1 MRISSLQIF
10 NIANNSMA
18 DANSAMIK
26 TQEQIS
32 SGKRVLTPSDDPVA
46 ASRMLQLGDELATV
60 SQYNKNID
68 LAKDSLEAEE
78 SILSGVGNLLDRMK
92 ELAVHAGNSATLSA
106 NDYRTLAAEVDS
118 RVQELQ
124 AMLNTRNANGD
135 YIFGGYKSNGE
146 PFTGNAESGFVY
158 NGDEGQRRIKI
169 ANNTTIESTDSGKAL
184 FVDIQSAHHTINTYA
199 SPANTSNPPVR
210 VSVGQVVDQ
219 EAYDEFYPEDIVIS
233 FNAESNIN
241 PPGKNFTATEK
252 STGRIIVAD
261 QPYTSGTEIELK
273 GVSLKII
280 GQPVSGTASTPATRI
295 FGADAT
301 PVFPADFTAPA
312 DETFSITVAGRT
324 RTFTLDANITNTT
337 DLSNVLNSTV
347 NGNSAALADLG
358 LVVDGTGIRMP
369 AGINFSMSG
378 GSANIDNV
386 LGLNTSAGTASSD
399 GVLATT
405 GDKVFVDSS
414 NKQDVLTTLARF
426 SEAMK
431 SLDGTA
437 ESRESLENVVASTLD
452 NLGHTQTSILDVV
465 SKIGARYN
473 TLDGTKSQHQDTQVI
488 TEKVLSGL
496 RDIDYAEA
504 ATRLS
509 AQSLVLQAAQ
519 SSFIRVSRLTLFS
532 QL

>member
-1 MRISSLQIF
+1 
-10 NIANNSMA
+10 MA
-18 DANSAMIK
+18 DANAAMIK

-46 ASRMLQLGDELATV
+46 ASRMLQLGNELATI

-68 LAKDSLEAEE
+68 IATDNLGAEE
-78 SILSGVGNLLDRMK
+78 SILSGIGNLLQRMK
-92 ELAVHAGNSATLSA
+92 ELAVHAGNTATLGV

-118 RVQELQ
+118 RLQELQ

-158 NGDEGQRRIKI
+158 NGDEGQRQIKI
-169 ANNTTIESTDSGKAL
+169 ANNTTIETNDSGKAL
-184 FVDIQSAHHTINTYA
+184 FVDIQSANHTVNTYV
-199 SPANTSNPPVR
+199 SPSNTSNPPLR

-219 EAYDEFYPEDIVIS
+219 EIYDEFYPEDIVIS
-233 FNAESNIN
+233 FNAESNIS

-252 STGRIIVAD
+252 STGRVIVAH
-261 QPYTSGTEIELK
+261 QPYTSGTEIELH
-273 GVSLKII
+273 GVSFKII
-280 GQPVSGTASTPATRI
+280 GQPVSGTAATPATRL
-295 FGADAT
+295 FGADSVAAF
-301 PVFPADFTAPA
+301 PVDFTAPA
-312 DETFSITVAGRT
+312 EETFSITVAGRT
-324 RTFTLDANITNTT
+324 RTFVLDANITNST
-337 DLSNVLNSTV
+337 DLANVLNNAG
-347 NGNSAALADLG
+347 NGNAAALADLG

-369 AGINFSMSG
+369 AGIDFSISG

-386 LGLNTSAGTASSD
+386 TGLDTTAGTASTD

-405 GDKVFVDSS
+405 GDKVLVDSS
-414 NKQDVLTTLARF
+414 NKQDILTTLARF
-426 SEAMK
+426 SDAMK

-437 ESRESLENVVASTLD
+437 ESRETLENVVSSTLD
-452 NLGHTQTSILDVV
+452 NLGHTETSILDVV

-473 TLDGTKSQHQDTQVI
+473 TLEGTRSLHQDTEVI
-488 TEKVLSGL
+488 TEKVLSDL

-519 SSFIRVSRLTLFS
+519 SSFVRVSRLTLFS